1 MPGLL
6 VNRLAQAMFRE
17 SLFLME
23 QGVATAEDI
32 DKAIKWAVGKRYAS
46 IGLLEHFDEVVF
58 ALERDIAANVS
69 PSLCDVKGIQKIVQK
84 GLDSGK
90 TGVAAGEGLYDWSGK
105 DVAEFRMRKQAPYF
119 EDLNWTLPE

>member
-46 IGLLEHFDEVVF
+46 IGLLEYFDEVGF
-58 ALERDIAANVS
+58 TLERDIAANVS
-69 PSLCDVKGIQKIVQK
+69 PSLCDVKGIQKI
-84 GLDSGK
+84 
-90 TGVAAGEGLYDWSGK
+90 
-105 DVAEFRMRKQAPYF
+105 
-119 EDLNWTLPE
+119 PE